1 MNTSF
6 VAMCKFIKTLHV
18 CLINNLDPFIILHI
32 TDMIYYI
39 ARTLIQR
46 RDYKPTLNQR
56 SFDIVIKKSPN
67 EHLTATSQLFRLS
80 AIFTKG

>member
-18 CLINNLDPFIILHI
+18 CLINNLDPFIILNI
-32 TDMIYYI
+32 KDMIYHI

-46 RDYKPTLNQR
+46 RDYGQTPNQR
-56 SFDIVIKKSPN
+56 SFDIVIKKVPMS
-67 EHLTATSQLFRLS
+67 T
-80 AIFTKG
+80 